1 MVDCQV
7 TVLKWRCSPP
17 TQHRIQALGSASHML
32 TCSSGPHMGDCI
44 LAQAWLSPPGWPGE
58 PLALP
63 SHPLGLSTTTGP
75 GHRTGGS
82 SGTHAEPRG
91 GRGDREEVKR
101 RGSRLPFGLYFS
113 IKRVGFCGPHIM
125 LLHHSGLLFFLFF
138 PALFQ
143 KFSPESF

>member
-1 MVDCQV
+1 
-7 TVLKWRCSPP
+7 
-17 TQHRIQALGSASHML
+17 
-32 TCSSGPHMGDCI
+32 MGDCT

-91 GRGDREEVKR
+91 GRGDREV
-101 RGSRLPFGLYFS
+101 GSILVLKSFKALTLIGIPHQNMAIIVS
-113 IKRVGFCGPHIM
+113 IPNKVQKCHIRQN
-125 LLHHSGLLFFLFF
+125 LVPQG
-138 PALFQ
+138 Q
-143 KFSPESF
+143 

>member
-1 MVDCQV
+1 
-7 TVLKWRCSPP
+7 
-17 TQHRIQALGSASHML
+17 
-32 TCSSGPHMGDCI
+32 MGDCT

-101 RGSRLPFGLYFS
+101 RGSGLPFGLYFS
-113 IKRVGFCGPHIM
+113 IKEFQSTYFDWNSTSKHGNNS
-125 LLHHSGLLFFLFF
+125 LHPKQSTEMSH
-138 PALFQ
+138 
-143 KFSPESF
+143 